1 MAELPRESSESAA
14 AKQHPFIESRRTEER
29 LAIHEAAHAVA
40 GFLFGH
46 PLGEVTIET
55 TMKLAGY
62 ARVGSRRNPNL
73 NQALEDVI
81 ICLSGPIASGTVT
94 FRTDCLPD
102 VPDDDETLAI
112 DYAMKVSETTE
123 ETQAIVALGRA
134 RAEQLCKRTDFR
146 ELTLALAERLRAE
159 RELSGPDVEAFL
171 AECSENFSAVD
182 SPSDAEGAVMP
193 HAAHEGAGTDLLR
206 SPADGVGRPPSDP
219 EGLTGVSG
227 GGRLA

>member
-1 MAELPRESSESAA
+1 LLKRRLVAVASEPNGVE
-14 AKQHPFIESRRTEER
+14 QHPFTSSRSEEQLSR
-29 LAIHEAAHAVA
+29 HEAAHAVA

-62 ARVGSRRNPNL
+62 ARVGSRRNPNFD
-73 NQALEDVI
+73 QALEDVI

-94 FRTDCLPD
+94 FRTYCLPN

-112 DYAMKVSETTE
+112 DYAMKVSKSME

-171 AECSENFSAVD
+171 AEQFKSFSAPD
-182 SPSDAEGAVMP
+182 PGDAEGAV
-193 HAAHEGAGTDLLR
+193 AASAAQEGTGDADLLEALPFDGAPAFR
-206 SPADGVGRPPSDP
+206 SRARRG
-219 EGLTGVSG
+219 SG